1 MKMVVTIDK
10 SFHEMELHLGHPIQW
25 NEVDKKCV
33 TT

>member
-10 SFHEMELHLGHPIQW
+10 SFHEMELHLGNPIQW